1 MALFAKKIAAED
13 LSFRLGLLSE
23 EVELLKSKHKHL
35 ELEWDELYDKV
46 RHQMS
51 RMSRRAKADAK
62 FNGDEQEGETSDLPF
77 PDTDPVSRSIMMRRA
92 RQMGGK

>member
-1 MALFAKKIAAED
+1 MGLLARNKAVAD
-13 LSFRLGLLSE
+13 LSFRLGELCV

-35 ELEWDELYDKV
+35 ELEWEELYDKV

-62 FNGDEQEGETSDLPF
+62 LNGGEPEGETGDLPF
-77 PDTDPVSRSIMMRRA
+77 PDADPVSRSIMMRRA
-92 RQMGGK
+92 RQGRSE